1 MKISSLFNSDRTV
14 LSFEVFPPKKNGSV
28 ETVYNTIAELQSL
41 RPDYISVTYGAGG
54 SAANNY
60 TCDIASLIKNKYG
73 IEAMA
78 HLTCVNST
86 KEDVDRVLNELKEN
100 NIENILALRG
110 DKNPDFEP
118 KTDFTYANDLVS
130 YIKAK
135 GDFGIS
141 VAGYPETHFEAPNG
155 KKDVVCVYIDENGH
169 WHTVPGQLNADGTYT
184 VDFSAYADSSKYVK
198 FAMAHNY
205 AGNGQEIVAG
215 TKITVSSLSPFCLV
229 GEKKDGSAADDDD
242 DDDSSSSSSKKSSSS
257 GKKSPKTGMDETWM
271 MWLMAAGVFAG
282 ASVVAYNKKKG

>member
-1 MKISSLFNSDRTV
+1 MKIAELYNGEKTV
-14 LSFEVFPPKKNGSV
+14 LSFEVFPPKKTGSV
-28 ETVYNTIAELQSL
+28 ETVYNTIAELQTL

-86 KEDVDRVLNELKEN
+86 KTDVDRVLGELKEN

-118 KTDFTYANDLVS
+118 KTDFTYASDLVT
-130 YIKAK
+130 YIKNHD
-135 GDFGIS
+135 DFGVS

-155 KKDVVCVYIDENGH
+155 AVDIKNLKNKVDCGAQSIVTQLFFNNSYFYRFRDRCAFAQINAPISAGIMPVTNKNQIERMVSMCGASLPRKFVKMIQKYEDRPQALIDAGIAFAIDQIVDLISEGVDGIHIYTMNNPYI
-169 WHTVPGQLNADGTYT
+169 A
-184 VDFSAYADSSKYVK
+184 K
-198 FAMAHNY
+198 
-205 AGNGQEIVAG
+205 
-215 TKITVSSLSPFCLV
+215 KITESI
-229 GEKKDGSAADDDD
+229 
-242 DDDSSSSSSKKSSSS
+242 
-257 GKKSPKTGMDETWM
+257 
-271 MWLMAAGVFAG
+271 
-282 ASVVAYNKKKG
+282 KGLL

>member
-86 KEDVDRVLNELKEN
+86 KADVDRVLNELKEN

-130 YIKAK
+130 YIKTK

-155 KKDVVCVYIDENGH
+155 KVDIANLKNKVDSGAQSIVTQLFFNNSYFYRFRDRCDIAGI
-169 WHTVPGQLNADGTYT
+169 TVPISAGIMPVTNKNQIERMVSMCGASLPRKFVKMIQKYEDRPEALVDAGIAFAIDQIVDLVSNGVDGIHIYT
-184 VDFSAYADSSKYVK
+184 MNNPYIAK
-198 FAMAHNY
+198 
-205 AGNGQEIVAG
+205 
-215 TKITVSSLSPFCLV
+215 KITESI
-229 GEKKDGSAADDDD
+229 
-242 DDDSSSSSSKKSSSS
+242 
-257 GKKSPKTGMDETWM
+257 
-271 MWLMAAGVFAG
+271 
-282 ASVVAYNKKKG
+282 KGLL